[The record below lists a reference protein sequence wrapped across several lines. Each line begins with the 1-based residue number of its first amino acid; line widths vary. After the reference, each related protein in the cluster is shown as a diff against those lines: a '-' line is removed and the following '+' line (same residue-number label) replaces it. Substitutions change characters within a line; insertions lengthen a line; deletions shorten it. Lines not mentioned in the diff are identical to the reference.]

1 MATESS
7 LLNQCLEFAKAFLDE
22 DRRFSFSVQ
31 TSDGFNFTFN
41 NGIGNPNTVGKKK
54 SPSQLRRDQ
63 LRIGKFIQK
72 KKETGTPDTVEKLTR
87 DDIFD
92 DVVSK
97 SEVQYVTGEWH
108 KAPEDSKDFATL
120 FKPTFVG
127 VERIVNFQEGIPTEA
142 QRKENV
148 TPFMTTLKMKNGVK
162 INFLT
167 KLENWPDGVNNVKV
181 NLRASL
187 K

>member
-1 MATESS
+1 MATES

-41 NGIGNPNTVGKKK
+41 NSIGNPNTMEKKK

-72 KKETGTPDTVEKLTR
+72 KKETGTPETVEKVTR
-87 DDIFD
+87 DDICH

-127 VERIVNFQEGIPTEA
+127 VERIVNFQEGIPTEK

-148 TPFMTTLKMKNGVK
+148 TPFMTTLKMKNGIK

>member
-72 KKETGTPDTVEKLTR
+72 KKETGTPETVEKLTNSEIL
-87 DDIFD
+87 DDS
-92 DVVSK
+92 VSK

-108 KAPEDSKDFATL
+108 KAPEDSKHFITL
-120 FKPTFVG
+120 FKPCFMG
-127 VERIVNFQEGIPTEA
+127 VE
-142 QRKENV
+142 K
-148 TPFMTTLKMKNGVK
+148 
-162 INFLT
+162 
-167 KLENWPDGVNNVKV
+167 
-181 NLRASL
+181 
-187 K
+187 